1 MKRTAHH
8 VGGGHGIPEDGREGM
23 ADALVEFLDAL
34 ACVSEK
40 GELLNHSRSIDF
52 FGKQYD
58 DAVEFASR
66 ELGFEIRIAAGS
78 E

>member
-1 MKRTAHH
+1 MKRTVHN
-8 VGGGHGIPEDGREGM
+8 VGGGHEIPEENREGV
-23 ADALVEFLDAL
+23 ANALARSLDAL
-34 ACVSEK
+34 ANLNEEA
-40 GELLNHSRSIDF
+40 ELVNHSRSIDF

-66 ELGFEIRIAAGS
+66 ELGFDIRIARS